1 MTLVRFNNSPRRA
14 SFPEFFNDVMENIFN
29 GNEPGSPSYTN
40 PLCNVVENKEG
51 FSIEFALPGF
61 SKKEV
66 TIDIDNNVLTVSG
79 KKEENKKETEQNY
92 TRREFYYGEFKRSFT
107 LPETVDQDKIKA
119 TFSDGIL
126 NVEIPKKPELQ
137 PKSLKINI
145 N

>member
-14 SFPEFFNDVMENIFN
+14 PFPEFFNDVMENMFN
-29 GNEPGSPSYTN
+29 GNEPGTPSYDT

-51 FSIEFALPGF
+51 FNIEFALPGF

-66 TIDIDNNVLTVSG
+66 TIDVDNNVLTVSG
-79 KKEENKKETEQNY
+79 KKEENKNETERNY
-92 TRREFYYGEFKRSFT
+92 TRREFNYGEFKRSFT

>member
-1 MTLVRFNNSPRRA
+1 MTLVRFNNSPRSA
-14 SFPEFFNDVMENIFN
+14 SFPEFFNDVMGNIFN
-29 GNEPGSPSYTN
+29 GNEVDSPSYTK

-51 FSIEFALPGF
+51 FNIEFALPGF

-66 TIDIDNNVLTVSG
+66 SIDVDNNVLTVNG
-79 KKEENKKETEQNY
+79 KKEEAKDDTEKNY

-126 NVEIPKKPELQ
+126 TVGIPKKPELQ

>member
-1 MTLVRFNNSPRRA
+1 MTLVRFNNNPVRA
-14 SFPEFFNDVMENIFN
+14 SFPDFFSDVMENMFN
-29 GNEPGSPSYTN
+29 SNEMDTPAFTK
-40 PLCNVVENKEG
+40 PLCNVMEDKEG

-61 SKKEV
+61 SKNDV
-66 TIDIDNNVLTVSG
+66 TIDVDNNVLTVAG
-79 KKEENKKETEQNY
+79 KKEENKKDKEQNY
-92 TRREFYYGEFKRSFT
+92 TRREFSYGEFKRSFT